1 MSANA
6 SSIFL
11 VDAVGPALPD
21 IRAPV
26 GLRHSFC
33 IGRWKFM
40 SQTDTESAVDVKLPF
55 PAIRRELPTRHPEN
69 TDTMEEIAQSIDK
82 PVLAAKLT
90 KLSVVIPVYN
100 EEATVQTLVSLV
112 VNAPLPDGLRREIIC
127 VNDCSR
133 DGTAKKL
140 DELPKLFPEADFRII
155 HKPVN
160 EGKGAALRD
169 GFKHASGDIVL
180 IQDADLEYDPA
191 DYPKLLQ
198 PILENRAD
206 VVYGSRFMGAAPH
219 RVLYFWHTL
228 GNRVLT
234 MMSNMFTNLNLTDME
249 VCYKVFRKSVLD
261 RIQVKCN
268 RFGFEP
274 EITAKIAKLRPRI
287 RIFEVGISY
296 YGRSYEEGKKITW
309 KDGVKAILAIIRFR
323 FSD

>member
-1 MSANA
+1 MYA
-6 SSIFL
+6 
-11 VDAVGPALPD
+11 
-21 IRAPV
+21 
-26 GLRHSFC
+26 
-33 IGRWKFM
+33 M

-55 PAIRRELPTRHPEN
+55 PSIRRELPKRHPE
-69 TDTMEEIAQSIDK
+69 TMEEIQQSIDK
-82 PVLAAKLT
+82 PVPTATLT
-90 KLSVVIPVYN
+90 KVSIVIPVYN
-100 EEATVQTLVSLV
+100 EEATVQMLVSLV
-112 VNAPLPDGLRREIIC
+112 VNAPLPNGLRREVIC
-127 VNDCSR
+127 VNDCSK

-140 DELPKLFPEADFRII
+140 DELPALFPEADFRII
-155 HKPVN
+155 HKPKN

-169 GFKHASGDIVL
+169 GFKHATGDIVL

-191 DYPKLLQ
+191 DYPKLLT
-198 PILENRAD
+198 PILQNRAD
-206 VVYGSRFMGAAPH
+206 VVFGSRFMGGEPH

-228 GNRVLT
+228 GNRGLT
-234 MMSNMFTNLNLTDME
+234 MLSNMFTNLNLTDME

-261 RIQVKCN
+261 RIQIKCN

-274 EITAKIAKLRPRI
+274 EITAKVAKLRPRI